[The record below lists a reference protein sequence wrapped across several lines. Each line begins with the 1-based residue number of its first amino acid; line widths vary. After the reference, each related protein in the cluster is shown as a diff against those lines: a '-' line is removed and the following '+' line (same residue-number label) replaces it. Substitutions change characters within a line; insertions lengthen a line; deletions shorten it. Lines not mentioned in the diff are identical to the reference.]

1 MQNSSRNMIYVSGTD
16 NLNSFA
22 ESYIMAIIY
31 VVLTGRQW
39 SDPLF
44 VYRGVWYK
52 FSAEVVSQ
60 LGSLFV
66 GPCCT

>member
-1 MQNSSRNMIYVSGTD
+1 MQNSSRNMIYESGTD

-44 VYRGVWYK
+44 VYIVGSDINLVPK
-52 FSAEVVSQ
+52 LSAN
-60 LGSLFV
+60 
-66 GPCCT
+66 